1 MTFDKKTCFFFNQA
15 TKMNR
20 IF

>member
-1 MTFDKKTCFFFNQA
+1 MFFFNQA